1 MTEGIGALGHVGVR
15 KEEAFASGG
24 AVDNYQPIDSESLGL
39 VQEHVYG
46 DRIQATEEQV
56 GGIRNRRMGA
66 GAVVFGVSPD
76 GPLQWWQCGLGQ
88 SSSPYSSERPLNSML
103 LEVDREAGAVQTSG
117 AMISSL
123 SFASTQGS
131 GPDTE
136 LKCTA
141 TIESKDFGGISAS
154 NPSFETDDAP
164 FIHSEAVFTIN
175 DSPEDNVT
183 GFTLNIANNPVTDL
197 YGSDKTRQEIPA
209 TKIVVTGSF
218 TKMFENTTERNAFF
232 AGDNVSFQVT
242 FTRGAQSFD
251 INVAKAKYDTR
262 PAPLTGQSVYVAETF
277 NWTAFV
283 DDSSSE
289 NSVVITVTQ

>member
-1 MTEGIGALGHVGVR
+1 M
-15 KEEAFASGG
+15 
-24 AVDNYQPIDSESLGL
+24 
-39 VQEHVYG
+39 QEYVYG

-56 GGIRNRRMGA
+56 GGVENRRMGA
-66 GAVVFGVSPD
+66 GAIVFGVSPD

-88 SSSPYSSERPLNSML
+88 SSSPYSGERPLNSML

-123 SFASTQGS
+123 AFASAQGS
-131 GPDTE
+131 GPDSE
-136 LKCTA
+136 LKCTV
-141 TIESKDFGGISAS
+141 TIESKDFGGVSAG
-154 NPSFETDDAP
+154 NPSFEADDAP

-175 DSPEDNVT
+175 NNPEDDVT
-183 GFTLNIANNPVTDL
+183 GFALNIANNPITDL

-209 TKIVVTGSF
+209 TKLVVTGSF
-218 TKMFENTTERNAFF
+218 TKMFASTTERNAFF
-232 AGDNVSFQVT
+232 NRDDVSFQVT

-262 PAPLTGQSVYVAETF
+262 PTPLTGQSAYVAETF
-277 NWTAFV
+277 NFTAFV
-283 DDSSSE
+283 DDSTSE